1 MELPAENKRAG
12 LLALA
17 VLGVLLV
24 AVLTVFTVFDGDDGG
39 GADEAA
45 PAGPSGQSDVGS
57 DTGPGGQDDA
67 NTDEPAGGAPTP
79 IVALSE
85 VAKAHTVMATYMAGL
100 STYDHT
106 SKAPAWSAP
115 LLRLTTDDTQMKQAT
130 ALPTGKEWALCQA
143 ARCSSKGVAV
153 VVRDAVISDDVV
165 RGSGRTISSVVKVTS
180 AREADGKKSTESN
193 RWLVSVRESGDGQW
207 AVSGFDIFGLGDV
220 GASDESGG

>member
-39 GADEAA
+39 ADEAA
-45 PAGPSGQSDVGS
+45 PAAPSGQSDAGS
-57 DTGPGGQDDA
+57 GAGSGGQDDA
-67 NTDEPAGGAPTP
+67 NADESTGGAPTP

-130 ALPTGKEWALCQA
+130 TLPTGKEWALCQA
-143 ARCSSKGVAV
+143 AKCSSKGAAV

-165 RGSGRTISSVVKVTS
+165 RGSGRTISSLVRVT
-180 AREADGKKSTESN
+180 ATRTTDGKTSTESN
-193 RWLVSVRESGDGQW
+193 RWLVSVTEDSGHW
-207 AVSGFDIFGLGDV
+207 IVSGFDVFGLGDV